1 MGLSGNLQTMLFA
14 DLLQWLS
21 LGQKTGTLIVSSGTV
36 EKRIYFKGGKVIA
49 SASTDPRE
57 YLSEFL
63 MSQGYINQEQLSRAM
78 QAQGQSR
85 MLLGKILVMIDS
97 ISEKDL
103 LRLMRMKAEE
113 EIYDLFLWNEGDFQ
127 FIDDELPTM
136 EMVPLKVDV
145 TGVIMEG
152 TKRIDDWRRVKDFV
166 PDTGY
171 IPIIDQPIDQSQYSE
186 AQKLIIQ
193 LVNGHRSIK
202 EIMKD
207 GHATT
212 YLVTMTLADLARAG
226 AIRFLEPTI
235 APASVPPP
243 IPVSEPEV
251 TKPSAKNSKSAP
263 ASGESTAGEE
273 DEITALL
280 TRAQASLQAGEWE
293 KSLRVLKAA
302 QNLDPGNSQVRS
314 SLKGAE
320 TVISSQLKK
329 EGISLSRVPTIKRNM
344 EEITEMNF
352 TPNEGFILSRINGM
366 WDIGSII
373 KISPMRESDALLI
386 FYRLHKDDIIEFT
399 T

>member
-21 LGQKTGTLIVSSGTV
+21 LGQKTGTLLVSAGAI

-63 MSQGYINQEQLSRAM
+63 MSQGYINQEQLNKAI

-113 EIYDLFLWNEGDFQ
+113 EIYDLFLWSAGDFQ

-152 TKRIDDWRRVKDFV
+152 TKRLDEWRRVKDLV
-166 PDTGY
+166 PDPSF
-171 IPIIDQPIDQSQYSE
+171 IPIIDQPIDQNQYGE

-193 LVNGHRSIK
+193 LVNGHRSIA
-202 EIMKD
+202 EIISD

-212 YLVTMTLADLARAG
+212 YLTTMTLADLARAG
-226 AIRFLEPTI
+226 VMRFLEPS
-235 APASVPPP
+235 AVPPAP
-243 IPVSEPEV
+243 PEK
-251 TKPSAKNSKSAP
+251 KPLVVP
-263 ASGESTAGEE
+263 ELLDVGEA
-273 DEITALL
+273 EIADLL
-280 TRAQASLQAGEWE
+280 ARAQAALQSGEWA

-302 QNLDPGNSQVRS
+302 QNLDPNNAQVRS
-314 SLKGAE
+314 SMKGAE

-329 EGISLSRVPTIKRNM
+329 EGISLSRVPSIKRSL
-344 EEITEMNF
+344 EDITDMDF

-386 FYRLHKDDIIEFT
+386 FYRLHKDGIIEFT